1 MTDHLKFAVLL
12 ASFVALAGG
21 KGAWAQPTPMG
32 PAPVGQTPPSAQ
44 QQQLGIPPTD
54 AALLGSLPIPPG
66 AKIIS
71 DQSLIIGSG
80 DTWVGRLSLDV
91 GRDVTSAY
99 QYFLDAFQSQ
109 GWTLQSAVR
118 SKTSLLVFTRS
129 GRSATIEFQDTP
141 RTRGRHHRHP
151 DHGAPGKRFAL
162 LAKGRAASKL
172 TPRRCLN
179 VLPKG

>member
-1 MTDHLKFAVLL
+1 MTKPLNFAILL
-12 ASFVALAGG
+12 AGVAALAGG
-21 KGAWAQPTPMG
+21 QGVSAQPTPMG

-66 AKIIS
+66 AKIIA

-91 GRDVTSAY
+91 GRDVTGAY
-99 QYFLDAFQSQ
+99 QYFLDAFQGQ

-118 SKTSLLVFTRS
+118 SKNSLLVFTRS

-141 RTRGRHHRHP
+141 RLVGGTTVTLTM
-151 DHGAPGKRFAL
+151 APLGSVARY
-162 LAKGRAASKL
+162 
-172 TPRRCLN
+172 
-179 VLPKG
+179 

>member
-1 MTDHLKFAVLL
+1 MTTQLKWAVLI
-12 ASFVALAGG
+12 AGVTALAG
-21 KGAWAQPTPMG
+21 AANAAAQPTPMG
-32 PAPVGQTPPSAQ
+32 PAAVGPTPPSAQ

-66 AKIIS
+66 AKIIN

-91 GRDVTSAY
+91 GRDATAAY
-99 QYFLDAFQSQ
+99 QYFLDSFQGQ
-109 GWTLQSAVR
+109 GWTLQAAVR

-141 RTRGRHHRHP
+141 RLVGGTTVTLTM
-151 DHGAPGKRFAL
+151 APLGSVSRY
-162 LAKGRAASKL
+162 
-172 TPRRCLN
+172 
-179 VLPKG
+179 